1 MKSADVTSQ
10 AEFTGLTTVFLD
22 GCLHMFF
29 ANFVPTFPIVH
40 RPTFIFREWT
50 HPLLLNAIAL
60 GSRFMFQKESS
71 VKVCAE
77 SVIRPIA
84 LLINPNLQGE
94 ALWRLAHTAVATSV
108 SWPILFDPSELNA
121 ATSGIPS
128 SIIVAHLTL
137 ALACNSF

>member
-29 ANFVPTFPIVH
+29 SNFVPTFPIVH

-71 VKVCAE
+71 VKVCRVFHSCECFSDQVKRVGRSIMATGTHCC
-77 SVIRPIA
+77 SNI
-84 LLINPNLQGE
+84 GE
-94 ALWRLAHTAVATSV
+94 LAHTY
-108 SWPILFDPSELNA
+108 
-121 ATSGIPS
+121 
-128 SIIVAHLTL
+128 
-137 ALACNSF
+137 